1 MDKQDTMRQPIEHK
15 ETLLKLNEPLKLKA
29 LPFAK
34 GYRIEVTLN
43 IDPNNPLH
51 LDSILLPLEKSTV
64 RLAVQ
69 AFKQNIIEK
78 DLGGRLIED
87 EPISNDQP
95 KGPDVYCTLKHS
107 HTKRFIIE

>member
-1 MDKQDTMRQPIEHK
+1 MWRSTILIDKQDTMREPIQHK

-87 EPISNDQP
+87 EPREVHP
-95 KGPDVYCTLKHS
+95 EPTLDSKN
-107 HTKRFIIE
+107 EGM

>member
-1 MDKQDTMRQPIEHK
+1 MDKQETMREPIQKK

-51 LDSILLPLEKSTV
+51 LDALLLSVEKSTV
-64 RLAVQ
+64 RLAVK
-69 AFKQNIIEK
+69 AFKENIIEK
-78 DLGGRLIED
+78 DLHGRLIED
-87 EPISNDQP
+87 EPI
-95 KGPDVYCTLKHS
+95 
-107 HTKRFIIE
+107 